1 MPWLS
6 VSYLC
11 VVKHLEARDC
21 GTKERRIRGP
31 QLTELRAAAVTDGL
45 SQRLVR
51 VRVRVWV
58 WVRVRVRAAQHTIV
72 VDVGELPYER
82 QVVVGQARGREDLAG
97 RAGRAGLGASGVVR
111 GEQG

>member
-1 MPWLS
+1 M
-6 VSYLC
+6 SYLC

-51 VRVRVWV
+51 VRVRVRVGV
-58 WVRVRVRAAQHTIV
+58 WVRVRVTVRVRA
-72 VDVGELPYER
+72 
-82 QVVVGQARGREDLAG
+82 
-97 RAGRAGLGASGVVR
+97 RAGVRVGFGVRVRVSGAPR
-111 GEQG
+111 GTRRRSAA